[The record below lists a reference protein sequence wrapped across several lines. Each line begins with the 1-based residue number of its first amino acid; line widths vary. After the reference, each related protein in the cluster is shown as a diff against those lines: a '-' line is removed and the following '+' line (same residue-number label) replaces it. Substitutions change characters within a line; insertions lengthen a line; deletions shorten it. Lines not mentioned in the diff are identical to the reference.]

1 MFWEDFS
8 FDFRLDQQDLF
19 GDLISVEGY
28 KQAALNLMLPPEWRS
43 RLDRLNRVRA
53 VYGTTAL
60 EGNPLSEA
68 EVDYQMEIV
77 EQEGGEREAN
87 QAFRESNCR

>member
-8 FDFRLDQQDLF
+8 FDFRLDQQGLL

-28 KQAALNLMLPPEWRS
+28 KQAALNLMLPPEWS
-43 RLDRLNRVRA
+43 NKLDRLNRVRA

-60 EGNPLSEA
+60 EGNTLSEA

-77 EQEGGEREAN
+77 EQEGDKGGE
-87 QAFRESNCR
+87 